1 MGRSQ
6 ETFGKK
12 EVRTRKEKKRKEKE
26 QKRAIKK
33 SGKKKS
39 SFDDMIAYVNEFGV
53 ITSTPP
59 DPKNRTEVDAESIEL
74 TINKNSPETVP
85 DFLKKG
91 VVTFFNKT
99 KGFGFIRDLESG
111 QRIFVHVNSL
121 LEPVSENDVV
131 IYEITRGTKGP
142 SAIKVRLF
150 QE

>member
-121 LEPVSENDVV
+121 LDPVSENDVV